1 MKQTNVNKNVSVQH
15 ADEEIFTH
23 KTGTDW
29 WDS

>member
-1 MKQTNVNKNVSVQH
+1 MNKQMSINVSVQH
-15 ADEEIFTH
+15 AGEKIFTH